1 MGVVIRMN
9 MAVGLGRAEQSWAQA
24 VVRNRCQL
32 THICRACW
40 DTGVSG
46 HGSDHLRDTVH
57 LGPERSLAF
66 ALGSQC
72 LLKARS
78 LSPSLSLCLS
88 LPARSSAMRAHT
100 YAHMHRWA
108 HSCLVQIQ
116 IFLAQRTSSDSDLE
130 IKGFGQPTLLDC
142 DPHWESLGMMDCKH
156 SLLQHC
162 GWKGNWMKPWQ
173 QTVKYLTISIQ
184 HLCVYK
190 ISTSFSHLWPR
201 LSSQEAERQLP
212 FLHWSAHTMRWIY
225 CM

>member
-9 MAVGLGRAEQSWAQA
+9 MAVGLGRAELSWAQA

-32 THICRACW
+32 THICWACW

-66 ALGSQC
+66 ALGSQ
-72 LLKARS
+72 S
-78 LSPSLSLCLS
+78 LSPSLSPFISPS
-88 LPARSSAMRAHT
+88 LFLPVCFSAMAAHSYT
-100 YAHMHRWA
+100 HMHTRVHA
-108 HSCLVQIQ
+108 HIVQIQ
-116 IFLAQRTSSDSDLE
+116 IFLAQKTSSDSDLE

-142 DPHWESLGMMDCKH
+142 DPHWESLGMMECKH
-156 SLLQHC
+156 LLVQHC

-173 QTVKYLTISIQ
+173 RTVKYLTNSIQ
-184 HLCVYK
+184 LLCVYK
-190 ISTSFSHLWPR
+190 IYTSFTHLWPH
-201 LSSQEAERQLP
+201 LSSQAAERQLL
-212 FLHWSAHTMRWIY
+212 FLHWSAHTIRWIY